1 MTAMTNVRFT
11 RRSLLGGL
19 GALGAAGLLAACG
32 GAAPTATSA
41 PKPTTAPA
49 AAPTTAPAAKPAEP
63 TKPAAAATTA
73 PAAAATVAPAA
84 AATKPAAAATTAPA
98 AAAPAAPV
106 KPGTAIKVTTRVG
119 SDAEVMAKTV
129 QAFTQKTGITATH
142 EANPGEPEYWA
153 KIAAL
158 HATKQAPDVIW
169 ASTGGLTSFAFK
181 GVMAELDPLIL
192 GDKYDMEDYV
202 KAGLDSLRYNGKL
215 YGLPWGGHPGNGG
228 VLYNVDLLAK
238 AGLNVTDD
246 PTSFNNVTWEQ
257 IVEAGK
263 KVTSGDTYGF
273 MPGSDFLSIT
283 NFVNSFGGDFF
294 DKEGKKLTMDTPE
307 FKRGLQLIYDIYN
320 THKIAPT
327 PDPKLNTGELF
338 AGGKLAMLHG
348 GYGNQFS
355 PGDKAIAGKF
365 KWNVGLTPKGPAGKR
380 GTALT
385 INGQTIWSG
394 SQQKEAAWQFVK
406 YLMEPEQNVELVLS
420 GGSRPALR
428 NKVLDND
435 RLMKEM
441 KAHKVFAESI
451 KAAEPWKQP
460 ANYRWPEFD
469 SAVRQVFA
477 NAWLGKENVDT
488 AITNAKKQL
497 QDILD
502 KPPA

>member
-1 MTAMTNVRFT
+1 MPDRMT
-11 RRSLLGGL
+11 RRTLLGGL
-19 GALGAAGLLAACG
+19 GLLGAAAALAACG
-32 GAAPTATSA
+32 AASPTAAPAKSTEA
-41 PKPTTAPA
+41 P
-49 AAPTTAPAAKPAEP
+49 
-63 TKPAAAATTA
+63 KPAAAATAA
-73 PAAAATVAPAA
+73 P
-84 AATKPAAAATTAPA
+84 AATTAPVGA
-98 AAAPAAPV
+98 ASPAAGAASKPAAAGAASPAAGAITAPSAAAPAAPA
-106 KPGTAIKVTTRVG
+106 KSGPAIKVTTRIG
-119 SDAEVMAKTV
+119 SDADVMAKTV
-129 QAFTQKTGITATH
+129 KTFTEKIGIQATH
-142 EANPGEPEYWA
+142 EANPAEPEYWP

-169 ASTGGLTSFAFK
+169 ASTGGITSFSFK
-181 GVMAELDPLIL
+181 GILAELDPLIQ
-192 GDKYDMEDYV
+192 GDKYDLEDYV
-202 KAGLDSLRYNGKL
+202 KNALDSLKFNGKL
-215 YGLPWGGHPGNGG
+215 YGMPWGGHPGNGG
-228 VLYNVDLLAK
+228 VLYNVDLLNK
-238 AGLNVTDD
+238 AGLKVTDD
-246 PTSFNNVTWEQ
+246 AASFNDVTWDQ

-263 KVTSGDTYGF
+263 KVTSGDTFGF
-273 MPGSDFLSIT
+273 MPGNDFLSIT

-294 DKEGKKLTMDTPE
+294 DKEGKKLAMDTPE
-307 FKRGLQLIYDIYN
+307 FKKGFQLIYDIFN

-355 PGDKAIAGKF
+355 PGEKAIAGKF

-380 GTALT
+380 GSALT

-394 SQQKEAAWQFVK
+394 SQAKDSAWQFVK
-406 YLMEPEQNVELVLS
+406 FLMEPEQNVELVLS

-441 KAHKVFAESI
+441 KAHKVFAQFI
-451 KAAEPWKQP
+451 KEAEPWKQP

-469 SAVRQVFA
+469 SAVKQVFA
-477 NAWLGKENVDT
+477 NAWLGKETPDQSL
-488 AITNAKKQL
+488 ANAKKTL